1 MNHMTNKG
9 PEATMEEILVTGNLS
24 ALNPAQRLEFY
35 NRTCESLGLN
45 PLTKPFDYI
54 TLNGKLTMYAK
65 KDATDQLRKIH
76 GVSIT
81 KLEKSSEEGIHM
93 VTAYASDAR
102 GRIDVATGAVST
114 AGLKGDALV
123 NAYLKAETKAKR
135 RVTLS
140 LVGLG
145 MLDET
150 ELETIRNVSPT
161 PPMTITE
168 IVNQDM
174 RETFERHKDLYSLDG
189 EFMSSNQAHDYLK
202 SKIEDITSS
211 ESLGDYKHWKDLHK
225 KELSK
230 FAAQYPS
237 DASDLG
243 DMFRSREAQVYIIEE
258 KEKTKDVGWFN
269 ISEDGEIEG
278 FKTLGSINN
287 QAMGKFNE

>member
-1 MNHMTNKG
+1 MNHMTNKW

-211 ESLGDYKHWKDLHK
+211 ESLGDYKHWKD
-225 KELSK
+225 
-230 FAAQYPS
+230 
-237 DASDLG
+237 
-243 DMFRSREAQVYIIEE
+243 
-258 KEKTKDVGWFN
+258 
-269 ISEDGEIEG
+269 
-278 FKTLGSINN
+278 
-287 QAMGKFNE
+287 

>member
-1 MNHMTNKG
+1 
-9 PEATMEEILVTGNLS
+9 
-24 ALNPAQRLEFY
+24 
-35 NRTCESLGLN
+35 
-45 PLTKPFDYI
+45 
-54 TLNGKLTMYAK
+54 
-65 KDATDQLRKIH
+65 
-76 GVSIT
+76 
-81 KLEKSSEEGIHM
+81 
-93 VTAYASDAR
+93 
-102 GRIDVATGAVST
+102 
-114 AGLKGDALV
+114 
-123 NAYLKAETKAKR
+123 
-135 RVTLS
+135 
-140 LVGLG
+140 

-258 KEKTKDVGWFN
+258 KEKTKDVGRFN